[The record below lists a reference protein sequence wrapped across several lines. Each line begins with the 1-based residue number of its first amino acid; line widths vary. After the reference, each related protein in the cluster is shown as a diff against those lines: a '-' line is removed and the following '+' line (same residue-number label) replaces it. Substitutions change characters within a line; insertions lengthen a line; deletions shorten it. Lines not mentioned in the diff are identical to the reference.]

1 MTFLHGI
8 IDVLVSTLLKHL
20 PDPAISFECLCGI
33 LGSRSCLIHK
43 ERYDTVLTDVFSDVF
58 LGIVCTHGSTVI
70 DVLLEDV
77 TQHVWVDVLAAGG
90 ETGVE
95 VPVPLIEEVE
105 EIDKRLIG
113 NINACMFTLQL
124 VVIEHATVQIR
135 YATIHRQELFCIM
148 TRIVQTFVEHSTKE
162 SLIERTKKL
171 VFALLLTYP
180 LEFVLQVVGIHI
192 KEALFLNEVTEH
204 ESVEHNAGIPILV
217 LVIID
222 TRNVFLE
229 GSMLLAELRIEVLS
243 DLLTVQMERAMHTI
257 LDICNQNALG
267 EFEGQVINL

>member
-1 MTFLHGI
+1 
-8 IDVLVSTLLKHL
+8 
-20 PDPAISFECLCGI
+20 
-33 LGSRSCLIHK
+33 
-43 ERYDTVLTDVFSDVF
+43 
-58 LGIVCTHGSTVI
+58 
-70 DVLLEDV
+70 
-77 TQHVWVDVLAAGG
+77 
-90 ETGVE
+90 
-95 VPVPLIEEVE
+95 
-105 EIDKRLIG
+105 
-113 NINACMFTLQL
+113 
-124 VVIEHATVQIR
+124 
-135 YATIHRQELFCIM
+135 M

-267 EFEGQVINL
+267 EIEGQIINLGEKEVCLGSTNVFCFYKFSLLVGLDWGKPQMVCCTRLNEDTDIVVTIVAKLIVYLLAFSSSRQNIHLA